1 MCDNFEKIF
10 VSFIYGTPLGR
21 KEQYNFIM
29 KRNKFIPV
37 GDVTVRISNT
47 ERRNSLSN
55 PRHCFTLSILNDDKN
70 VLYRKDVV
78 VHCDIVD
85 AIDDDG
91 LHMVI
96 GKVLRNI
103 ERLVPQNK
111 SEKVKFKDFIE
122 RLKDELYLYSERTR
136 PVETLF

>member
-1 MCDNFEKIF
+1 MDDNK
-10 VSFIYGTPLGR
+10 
-21 KEQYNFIM
+21 K
-29 KRNKFIPV
+29 
-37 GDVTVRISNT
+37 
-47 ERRNSLSN
+47 
-55 PRHCFTLSILNDDKN
+55 

-103 ERLVPQNK
+103 EKLLPQTK
-111 SEKVKFKDFIE
+111 GERGKFNDFIE
-122 RLKDELYLYSERTR
+122 RLKEELFRYSEVTR
-136 PVETLF
+136 PVVTLF

>member
-1 MCDNFEKIF
+1 M
-10 VSFIYGTPLGR
+10 
-21 KEQYNFIM
+21 
-29 KRNKFIPV
+29 
-37 GDVTVRISNT
+37 
-47 ERRNSLSN
+47 
-55 PRHCFTLSILNDDKN
+55 NDDKN

-103 ERLVPQNK
+103 EGLVPQTK
-111 SEKVKFKDFIE
+111 GERGKFNDFIE
-122 RLKDELYLYSERTR
+122 RLKEELYRYSEVTR
-136 PVETLF
+136 PVVTLF

>member
-1 MCDNFEKIF
+1 
-10 VSFIYGTPLGR
+10 
-21 KEQYNFIM
+21 M
-29 KRNKFIPV
+29 KRNKFFSV

-47 ERRNSLSN
+47 ERRNTSN

-103 ERLVPQNK
+103 EGLVPQTK
-111 SEKVKFKDFIE
+111 GERGKFNDFIE
-122 RLKDELYLYSERTR
+122 RLKEELYRYSEVTR
-136 PVETLF
+136 PVVTLF

>member
-1 MCDNFEKIF
+1 
-10 VSFIYGTPLGR
+10 
-21 KEQYNFIM
+21 M

-47 ERRNSLSN
+47 ERRNTSN

-91 LHMVI
+91 LHIVI
-96 GKVLRNI
+96 GKVLRII
-103 ERLVPQNK
+103 EGLVPQSK
-111 SEKVKFKDFIE
+111 GERGKFNDFIE
-122 RLKDELYLYSERTR
+122 RLKEELYLYSERTK

>member
-1 MCDNFEKIF
+1 
-10 VSFIYGTPLGR
+10 
-21 KEQYNFIM
+21 M

-37 GDVTVRISNT
+37 GDVTIRISNV
-47 ERRNSLSN
+47 ERRNTSN
-55 PRHCFTLSILNDDKN
+55 PRQCFTLSVLDDNKK

-78 VHCDIVD
+78 AHCDIVD

-103 ERLVPQNK
+103 EKLLPQTK
-111 SEKVKFKDFIE
+111 GERGKFNDFIE
-122 RLKDELYLYSERTR
+122 RLKEELFRYSEVTR
-136 PVETLF
+136 PVVTLF

>member
-1 MCDNFEKIF
+1 
-10 VSFIYGTPLGR
+10 
-21 KEQYNFIM
+21 M
-29 KRNKFIPV
+29 KKNCFFTI

-47 ERRNSLSN
+47 ERRNTSN

-103 ERLVPQNK
+103 EGLVPQTK
-111 SEKVKFKDFIE
+111 GERGKFNDFIE
-122 RLKDELYLYSERTR
+122 RLKEELYRYSEVTR
-136 PVETLF
+136 PVVTLF

>member
-1 MCDNFEKIF
+1 
-10 VSFIYGTPLGR
+10 
-21 KEQYNFIM
+21 M

-37 GDVTVRISNT
+37 GDVTIRISNV
-47 ERRNSLSN
+47 ERRNTSN
-55 PRHCFTLSILNDDKN
+55 PRHCFTLSVLDDNKK

-103 ERLVPQNK
+103 EKLLPQTK
-111 SEKVKFKDFIE
+111 GERGKFNDFIE
-122 RLKDELYLYSERTR
+122 RLKEELFRYSEVTR
-136 PVETLF
+136 PVVTLF

>member
-1 MCDNFEKIF
+1 
-10 VSFIYGTPLGR
+10 
-21 KEQYNFIM
+21 M

-37 GDVTVRISNT
+37 SDVTVRISNT
-47 ERRNSLSN
+47 ERRNTSN

-103 ERLVPQNK
+103 EGLVPQSK
-111 SEKVKFKDFIE
+111 GEGGKFNNFIE
-122 RLKDELYLYSERTR
+122 RLKEELYRYSERTK
-136 PVETLF
+136 PVDTLF

>member
-1 MCDNFEKIF
+1 
-10 VSFIYGTPLGR
+10 
-21 KEQYNFIM
+21 M

-37 GDVTVRISNT
+37 SDVTVRISNT
-47 ERRNSLSN
+47 ERRNTSN

-103 ERLVPQNK
+103 EGLVPQTK
-111 SEKVKFKDFIE
+111 GERGKFNDFIE
-122 RLKDELYLYSERTR
+122 RLKEELCRYSERTK